1 MQAPVRPT
9 RARASGGRTLILL
22 GVLLALAAGAIVI
35 YIVSNAGGGGLG
47 IGTVNVWVANQD
59 IPAGSVLSSTQN
71 GLGANGITYVPISTA
86 FTQKGV
92 NPDFAPKDALQNE
105 TATQLASD
113 LNGEVVTSTFYA
125 GEILRKPD
133 PRLAAAGQGAPGS
146 LTTNNPGQM
155 KNGQVLAQ
163 IALSAKPAVVPGD
176 YVNII
181 ATFCNIPNKPNH
193 CETQTTLKDVYV
205 YAISGNTVFVV
216 LSNQDAV
223 NTLYLTTTA
232 SNFELV
238 IRKPGDTTVP
248 TTTPA
253 DNQSTSS
260 NFNY

>member
-1 MQAPVRPT
+1 MQAPVRPN

-35 YIVSNAGGGGLG
+35 FVVSQYGGGPLAS
-47 IGTVNVWVANQD
+47 TEMVVVANMD
-59 IPAGSVLSSTQN
+59 LTPGSVLSTTKN
-71 GLGANGITYVPISTA
+71 GLDSATGITYVSINAA
-86 FTQKGV
+86 FVAKSV
-92 NPDFAPKDALQNE
+92 NADFAPKNAYPFKSQ
-105 TATQLASD
+105 SD
-113 LNGEVVTSTFYA
+113 LNALLDKEVISSNFYA
-125 GEILRKPD
+125 GEILRVND
-133 PRLAAAGQGAPGS
+133 PRLMAAGAGAPNS
-146 LTTNNPGQM
+146 LTTNNPGQL

-163 IALSAKPAVVPGD
+163 IVLTGKPAVVPGD
-176 YVNII
+176 YVNIL
-181 ATFCNIPNKPNH
+181 ATYCNIPNKPSK

-205 YAISGNTVFVV
+205 YAVSGNTVFLV

-232 SNFELV
+232 SNYELV

-253 DNQSTSS
+253 DNGSTST